1 MKNSKLNLQ
10 SIGFLFTVMFFLSVK
25 IMAQQKK
32 DTQNKTVTPKTVAPK
47 KIVGA
52 GINKN
57 TAAAVKP
64 ANKPIQIPG
73 SNKNSISLYL

>member
-10 SIGFLFTVMFFLSVK
+10 SIGFLFTVMFFLSVN

-32 DTQNKTVTPKTVAPK
+32 DTQNKTVTPKTATPK

-52 GINKN
+52 
-57 TAAAVKP
+57 
-64 ANKPIQIPG
+64 
-73 SNKNSISLYL
+73 SNY